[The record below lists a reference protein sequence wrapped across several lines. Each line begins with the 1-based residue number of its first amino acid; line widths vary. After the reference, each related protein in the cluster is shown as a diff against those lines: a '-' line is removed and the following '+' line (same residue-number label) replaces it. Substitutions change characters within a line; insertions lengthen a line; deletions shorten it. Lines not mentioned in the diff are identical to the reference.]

1 MVAGRLV
8 GKRTRAVG
16 LIDSSE
22 CSARLRGVFAG
33 VGSVPGAMD
42 ARKRRPDVGRGWSE
56 SDSKAVVVEKRVRR
70 VECGVRC
77 FGDGRVGED
86 GGDSVRL
93 AARATG
99 FLDEAAGVTSR
110 LVRGVRAP
118 SVCSRWSPRCAAT
131 LVERRG
137 EKGSQLSPCR
147 GAGGVCTR
155 RGGDGVRFMAE

>member
-1 MVAGRLV
+1 MNLRAFRGVTSSMVAGRLV

-16 LIDSSE
+16 LMDASE

-33 VGSVPGAMD
+33 VGSEPGAMD

-56 SDSKAVVVEKRVRR
+56 SDSKAVVAGNSDRR

-77 FGDGRVGED
+77 FGGDDVGED
-86 GGDSVRL
+86 GGESVRL

-118 SVCSRWSPRCAAT
+118 SVCSW
-131 LVERRG
+131 
-137 EKGSQLSPCR
+137 
-147 GAGGVCTR
+147 
-155 RGGDGVRFMAE
+155 